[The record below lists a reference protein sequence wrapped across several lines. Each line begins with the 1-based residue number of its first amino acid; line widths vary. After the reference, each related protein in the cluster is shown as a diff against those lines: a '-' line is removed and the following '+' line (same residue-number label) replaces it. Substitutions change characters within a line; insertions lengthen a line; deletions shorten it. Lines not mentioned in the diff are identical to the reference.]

1 MRSVKKL
8 SDPRMSAL
16 TAGTSL
22 IVMAFAAFFA
32 YGFIHGRLVV
42 QDNPTLTF
50 QNILTS
56 IDLFKAELFGWV
68 IILICDVVAA
78 WALYLVLIPVHKGL
92 AMLGGWLR
100 LIYSAILGIAI
111 LNLVFVLLLI
121 RNSASLASF
130 SIQQLQALMMLSLNA
145 FQSIWS
151 IGLIIFGGHLLVV
164 GYLAFRS
171 SSIPRIIS
179 ILVLLGG
186 VGYISIHLCS
196 IFLPEYSKLISTLT
210 IIFTLPMTLGELGL
224 AIWLLLRNSS
234 PVSSS

>member
-1 MRSVKKL
+1 
-8 SDPRMSAL
+8 MSAL

-42 QDNPTLTF
+42 QNNPALTF

-56 IDLFKAELFGWV
+56 INLFKAELFGWV

-78 WALYLVLIPVHKGL
+78 WALYLVLAPVHKGL
-92 AMLGGWLR
+92 SLLAAWLR
-100 LIYSAILGIAI
+100 LIYSAILGIVI

-121 RNSASLASF
+121 TNSASLASF
-130 SIQQLQALMMLSLNA
+130 SIEQLQALMMLSLNA

-164 GYLAFRS
+164 GYLTLRS
-171 SSIPRIIS
+171 RNIPRIIG
-179 ILVLLGG
+179 ILLLLGG
-186 VGYISIHLCS
+186 IGYIFIHLCN

-210 IIFTLPMTLGELGL
+210 LIFTLPMTLGELGL
-224 AIWLLLRNSS
+224 AIWLLFKNPARES
-234 PVSSS
+234 VS

>member
-22 IVMAFAAFFA
+22 IVMTFAAFFA
-32 YGFIHGRLVV
+32 YVFIHGRLVV
-42 QDNPTLTF
+42 QDNPILTF

-224 AIWLLLRNSS
+224 AIWLLVRNSS
-234 PVSSS
+234 PVSAS